1 MAVFARLNVGGNAP
15 YSASP
20 IPVAG
25 EVISITL
32 SMITIA
38 ALATCLTRRL
48 QSIYS
53 WRRLPLT
60 GWLLV
65 LIYCDSFAFVFLT
78 GIISRGFNMNA
89 LNICRGVILLC
100 LACYMTTKVLIYL
113 FLVEKAYI
121 VRGRRQPRLKD
132 KLYLFNCFGMICPYI
147 GVFVLNFIF
156 RIAYIGDDGICIIG
170 MKRVAMI
177 PLLSFEIVVNV
188 YLTLLF
194 ILPIRKLYSYRHN
207 VNAALRAVA
216 LRTFIGSCATLTS
229 SVVNITVLMV
239 LEGEPAWICMMC
251 CNADILFSVLVLHWV
266 SSPDNSRLPQD
277 PAVLPNINDLPFDG
291 TTGGSMPPTLGLS
304 LDLAQHKRA
313 HIRDKGN
320 GNMLRGSWNPD
331 FEMKRQQQGRD
342 ENQRGRRSSQH
353 QRKQSSQSQHGLGRG
368 TGKHKPCVTTHIAAS
383 RDADGSREAM
393 PTDTITVRTEQV
405 RCVEIESQSD
415 GVSEASA
422 ETGEIGSQTAGLEAC
437 SGSTDSIVGVGS
449 TEEIIAVGEENK

>member
-1 MAVFARLNVGGNAP
+1 
-15 YSASP
+15 
-20 IPVAG
+20 
-25 EVISITL
+25 
-32 SMITIA
+32 
-38 ALATCLTRRL
+38 
-48 QSIYS
+48 
-53 WRRLPLT
+53 
-60 GWLLV
+60 
-65 LIYCDSFAFVFLT
+65 
-78 GIISRGFNMNA
+78 
-89 LNICRGVILLC
+89 
-100 LACYMTTKVLIYL
+100 
-113 FLVEKAYI
+113 
-121 VRGRRQPRLKD
+121 
-132 KLYLFNCFGMICPYI
+132 
-147 GVFVLNFIF
+147 
-156 RIAYIGDDGICIIG
+156 

-229 SVVNITVLMV
+229 SVVNITVLLV
-239 LEGEPAWICMMC
+239 LEGEPGWICMMC

-277 PAVLPNINDLPFDG
+277 PAALPNINDLPFDG

-304 LDLAQHKRA
+304 FDLAQQKRA
-313 HIRDKGN
+313 HIRGKGS
-320 GNMLRGSWNPD
+320 GDMLRGSWNPD
-331 FEMKRQQQGRD
+331 FEMKRQQHGRD
-342 ENQRGRRSSQH
+342 ESQRGRKSSQH
-353 QRKQSSQSQHGLGRG
+353 QRKQSGQSQHGHGRG

-415 GVSEASA
+415 GRSEASA
-422 ETGEIGSQTAGLEAC
+422 ETGEIGLQTAGLEAR

-449 TEEIIAVGEENK
+449 TEEIIPVSEGNK

>member
-1 MAVFARLNVGGNAP
+1 MAVFARVNVGGNAP
-15 YSASP
+15 YPASP

-25 EVISITL
+25 EAISITL

-78 GIISRGFNMNA
+78 GILSRGFNMNL

-121 VRGRRQPRLKD
+121 VRGRRKPRLKD

-147 GVFVLNFIF
+147 GVFILNFIF
-156 RIAYIGDDGICIIG
+156 RIAYIGHNGICIIG

-194 ILPIRKLYSYRHN
+194 VLPIRKLYSYRHR

-239 LEGEPAWICMMC
+239 LEGEPGWICMMC

-277 PAVLPNINDLPFDG
+277 PANLPNINDLPFDG

-304 LDLAQHKRA
+304 FDLAQQKRA

-320 GNMLRGSWNPD
+320 GDMFRGSWNPD
-331 FEMKRQQQGRD
+331 LEMKRQQHGRD
-342 ENQRGRRSSQH
+342 ESQRGRKSSQH
-353 QRKQSSQSQHGLGRG
+353 QRKQSSQSQHGHGRG

-405 RCVEIESQSD
+405 RCVEIESQTD
-415 GVSEASA
+415 GRSEASV
-422 ETGEIGSQTAGLEAC
+422 ETGEIGLQTAGLEAP

-449 TEEIIAVGEENK
+449 TGNIIAVGEENK